1 MTKERG
7 ELNPQRNTSSEK
19 HTSERAHFRLLPA
32 PLLRPFPLIY
42 VLIVIYLLGCGNKSI
57 RKNEIRTITSEIVA
71 AAQKTTQRKSEIAI
85 RPEIQPADAGANRA
99 PADDVYVTLS
109 DASQAN
115 GLRQALDEIAH
126 RHTLSVSETNSG
138 SIQRLDF
145 SFKGTR
151 THTVHVVTPVAARA
165 HPSVPQ
171 GGIKSGPR
179 LAIILDDMGY
189 DRAAADAAFALQFP
203 ITLSVIPHLP
213 HSAEVAEEA
222 YRRGD
227 QVLLHLPMEAEAGET
242 KAEAIELRVGMKA
255 DQVERD
261 LNSMLET
268 VPHAAGVNNHQGSR
282 ATADATL
289 MAELMPALRRRGL
302 FFIDSRTTA
311 ATVAYDAAERAGVRS
326 ASRKVFLDDTTNR
339 DAILS
344 QIDLA
349 ARDATRDGFAIAI
362 GHPHPATIAALVEAA
377 PRIEAS
383 GVSFVFVSQVV
394 Q

>member
-1 MTKERG
+1 MIERG
-7 ELNPQRNTSSEK
+7 ELNPQRNASSEK
-19 HTSERAHFRLLPA
+19 PSSKKPHLRFFPGL
-32 PLLRPFPLIY
+32 LLRPSPLIY
-42 VLIVIYLLGCGNKSI
+42 VLIVIYLLGCGEKTI
-57 RKNEIRTITSEIVA
+57 RKNEIRTITGEIVA

-85 RPEIQPADAGANRA
+85 RPEVQPAGAGANQVS
-99 PADDVYVTLS
+99 ADDVYVTLS
-109 DASQAN
+109 DPSQAD
-115 GLRQALDEIAH
+115 GLREALDEIAH
-126 RHTLSVSETNSG
+126 RHALSVSETNTG
-138 SIQRLDF
+138 SVQRLDF

-151 THTVHVVTPVAARA
+151 THTVHIVTPVVARVHA
-165 HPSVPQ
+165 PATRDGVKP
-171 GGIKSGPR
+171 GPK

-242 KAEAIELRVGMKA
+242 KAEPIELRVGMKA

-261 LNSMLET
+261 LDSMLET

-302 FFIDSRTTA
+302 FFVDSRTTA
-311 ATVAYDAAERAGVRS
+311 ATVAYDAAERLGVRS

-339 DAILS
+339 EAILS

-362 GHPHPATIAALVEAA
+362 GHPHPATIAALREVGPGLES
-377 PRIEAS
+377 RGIQ
-383 GVSFVFVSQVV
+383 FVFVSDVV
-394 Q
+394 R

>member
-1 MTKERG
+1 VTKERG

-19 HTSERAHFRLLPA
+19 HTTEETRLRIHRA
-32 PLLRPFPLIY
+32 PLLRPSSLIY
-42 VLIVIYLLGCGNKSI
+42 VLTVTFLLGCGEKSI
-57 RKNEIRTITSEIVA
+57 RKNEVRAITSEIVA

-85 RPEIQPADAGANRA
+85 RPEVQPAGAGANRVS
-99 PADDVYVTLS
+99 ADDVYVTLS
-109 DASQAN
+109 DASQAD

-126 RHTLSVSETNSG
+126 RHALSVSETNSG
-138 SIQRLDF
+138 SVQRLDF
-145 SFKGTR
+145 SFKGAR
-151 THTVHVVTPVAARA
+151 THTVHIVTPVVARV
-165 HPSVPQ
+165 HTPTNQ
-171 GGIKSGPR
+171 DGIKSGPK

-189 DRAAADAAFALQFP
+189 DRSAADAAFALQFP

-242 KAEAIELRVGMKA
+242 KAEPIELRVGMKA

-261 LNSMLET
+261 LDSMLET

-282 ATADATL
+282 ATADAKL
-289 MAELMPALRRRGL
+289 MGELMPALRRRGL
-302 FFIDSRTTA
+302 FFVDSRTTA

-326 ASRKVFLDDTTNR
+326 ASRKVFLDDTANR
-339 DAILS
+339 AAILS

-383 GVSFVFVSQVV
+383 GVTFVFVSQVV

>member
-1 MTKERG
+1 L
-7 ELNPQRNTSSEK
+7 ELNPQRKTNSENHSSEK
-19 HTSERAHFRLLPA
+19 LHLRFLSE
-32 PLLRPFPLIY
+32 PLLRPLPLVY
-42 VLIVIYLLGCGNKSI
+42 VLIVVLVLGCGEKSI
-57 RKNEIRTITSEIVA
+57 RKNEIRAITSEIVA

-85 RPEIQPADAGANRA
+85 RPEAQPADAGANRV

-109 DASQAN
+109 DASQAD

-138 SIQRLDF
+138 GVQRLDF
-145 SFKGTR
+145 FLKGTR

-165 HPSVPQ
+165 HPPVRQ
-171 GGIKSGPR
+171 DDIKSGPK

-213 HSAEVAEEA
+213 LSAEVAEEA

-242 KAEAIELRVGMKA
+242 KAEPIELRVGMKA

-261 LNSMLET
+261 LDSMLET

-282 ATADATL
+282 ATADAKL
-289 MAELMPALRRRGL
+289 MGELMPALRRRGL
-302 FFIDSRTTA
+302 FFVDSRTTA

-377 PRIEAS
+377 PRLES
-383 GVSFVFVSQVV
+383 RGMRFVFVSDVV
-394 Q
+394 R

>member
-1 MTKERG
+1 VTKERG
-7 ELNPQRNTSSEK
+7 ELNPQRNTSYEKHSSEK
-19 HTSERAHFRLLPA
+19 AHLRFLPA
-32 PLLRPFPLIY
+32 PLLRPFPLVY
-42 VLIVIYLLGCGNKSI
+42 VLIAICLLGCGDKSI
-57 RKNEIRTITSEIVA
+57 RKNEIRIITSEIVA

-85 RPEIQPADAGANRA
+85 RPEVQSADAGANRA

-109 DASQAN
+109 DASQAD
-115 GLRQALDEIAH
+115 GLKQALDEIAH
-126 RHTLSVSETNSG
+126 RHTLSVSATNSD
-138 SIQRLDF
+138 SVQRFDF
-145 SFKGTR
+145 FFNGTR

-165 HPSVPQ
+165 HQPVPLDSV
-171 GGIKSGPR
+171 KSGPK

-227 QVLLHLPMEAEAGET
+227 QVLLHLPMEAEAGE
-242 KAEAIELRVGMKA
+242 KAEPIELRVGMKA

-261 LNSMLET
+261 LDGMLET

-282 ATADATL
+282 ATADAKL
-289 MAELMPALRRRGL
+289 MGELMPALRRRGL
-302 FFIDSRTTA
+302 FFVDSRTTA

-326 ASRKVFLDDTTNR
+326 ASRKVFLDDMTNR
-339 DAILS
+339 EAILS

-362 GHPHPATIAALVEAA
+362 GHPHPATIAALVEAV
-377 PRIEAS
+377 PRLEAS
-383 GVSFVFVSQVV
+383 GVSFVFVSQVIH
-394 Q
+394 

>member
-1 MTKERG
+1 MKERG
-7 ELNPQRNTSSEK
+7 ELNPQRNNSSEK
-19 HTSERAHFRLLPA
+19 YSSEKPHLRFLSA
-32 PLLRPFPLIY
+32 LLRPFPLIY
-42 VLIVIYLLGCGNKSI
+42 AFVVICLLGCGDKSI
-57 RKNEIRTITSEIVA
+57 RKNEIRTITSEIIA

-85 RPEIQPADAGANRA
+85 RPEAQSADAGANRT

-109 DASQAN
+109 DASQAD
-115 GLRQALDEIAH
+115 GLRQALDEIAD

-138 SIQRLDF
+138 SVQRLDF
-145 SFKGTR
+145 FFKRTR
-151 THTVHVVTPVAARA
+151 THTVHVVMPVVARA
-165 HPSVPQ
+165 HAPVSQ
-171 GGIKSGPR
+171 NGIKSGPK

-227 QVLLHLPMEAEAGET
+227 QVLLHLPMEAEAGE
-242 KAEAIELRVGMKA
+242 KAEPIELRVGMKA

-261 LNSMLET
+261 LDSMLET

-282 ATADATL
+282 ATADAKL
-289 MAELMPALRRRGL
+289 MGELMPALRRRGL
-302 FFIDSRTTA
+302 FFVDSRTTA

-377 PRIEAS
+377 PRLEAS
-383 GVSFVFVSQVV
+383 GVRLVFVSQVV

>member
-1 MTKERG
+1 VTKERG

-19 HTSERAHFRLLPA
+19 HTTEESRFRILRA
-32 PLLRPFPLIY
+32 PLLRPTSLIY
-42 VLIVIYLLGCGNKSI
+42 VLTVTFLLGCGEKSI

-85 RPEIQPADAGANRA
+85 RPEVQPAGSGANRVS
-99 PADDVYVTLS
+99 ADDVYVTLS
-109 DASQAN
+109 DASQAD

-126 RHTLSVSETNSG
+126 RHALSVSETNSG
-138 SIQRLDF
+138 SVQRLDF
-145 SFKGTR
+145 SFKGAR
-151 THTVHVVTPVAARA
+151 THTVHIVTPVVARV
-165 HPSVPQ
+165 HTPTNQ
-171 GGIKSGPR
+171 DGIKSGPK

-189 DRAAADAAFALQFP
+189 DRSAADAAFALQFP

-242 KAEAIELRVGMKA
+242 KAEPIELRVGMKA

-261 LNSMLET
+261 LDSMLET

-282 ATADATL
+282 ATADAKL
-289 MAELMPALRRRGL
+289 MGELMPALRRRGL
-302 FFIDSRTTA
+302 FFVDSRTTA

-326 ASRKVFLDDTTNR
+326 ASRKVFLDDTANR

-344 QIDLA
+344 QIELA

-362 GHPHPATIAALVEAA
+362 GHPHPATIAALVEAV
-377 PRIEAS
+377 PRLEAI
-383 GVSFVFVSQVV
+383 GVRLVFVSQVV

>member
-1 MTKERG
+1 MKERG

-19 HTSERAHFRLLPA
+19 YSSEKPPLHFLPA
-32 PLLRPFPLIY
+32 PLLRPFPLVY
-42 VLIVIYLLGCGNKSI
+42 ALIVIYLLGCGDKSI
-57 RKNEIRTITSEIVA
+57 RKNEIRTITSEIVT

-85 RPEIQPADAGANRA
+85 RPEVQLADAGSNRVS
-99 PADDVYVTLS
+99 ADDVYVTLS
-109 DASQAN
+109 DASRAD

-138 SIQRLDF
+138 SVQRLDF
-145 SFKGTR
+145 FFKGTR
-151 THTVHVVTPVAARA
+151 THTVHVVMPVVARA
-165 HPSVPQ
+165 HSPVSQ
-171 GGIKSGPR
+171 NGIKSGPK

-203 ITLSVIPHLP
+203 VTLSVIPHLP

-227 QVLLHLPMEAEAGET
+227 QVLLHLPMEAEAGE
-242 KAEAIELRVGMKA
+242 KAEPIELRVGMKA

-261 LNSMLET
+261 LDSMLET

-282 ATADATL
+282 ATADAKL
-289 MAELMPALRRRGL
+289 MGELMPALRRRGL
-302 FFIDSRTTA
+302 FFVDSRTTA

-362 GHPHPATIAALVEAA
+362 GHPHPATIAALVEAV
-377 PRIEAS
+377 PRLEAS
-383 GVSFVFVSQVV
+383 GVRLVFVSQVV

>member
-1 MTKERG
+1 VTKERG

-19 HTSERAHFRLLPA
+19 HTTEESRFRILRA
-32 PLLRPFPLIY
+32 PLLRPSSLIY
-42 VLIVIYLLGCGNKSI
+42 VLTVTFLLGCGEKSI
-57 RKNEIRTITSEIVA
+57 RKNEVRAITSEIVA

-85 RPEIQPADAGANRA
+85 RPEVQPAGAGANRA
-99 PADDVYVTLS
+99 PADDVYVTLT
-109 DASQAN
+109 DASQAD
-115 GLRQALDEIAH
+115 GMRQALDEIAH

-138 SIQRLDF
+138 SVQRLDF

-151 THTVHVVTPVAARA
+151 THTVHIVTPVVARV
-165 HPSVPQ
+165 HPPAIQ
-171 GGIKSGPR
+171 DGIKSGPK

-189 DRAAADAAFALQFP
+189 DRSAADAAFALQFP

-227 QVLLHLPMEAEAGET
+227 QVLLHLPMEAEPGET
-242 KAEAIELRVGMKA
+242 KAEPIELRVGMRA

-261 LNSMLET
+261 LDSMLET

-326 ASRKVFLDDTTNR
+326 ASRKVFLDDTANR

-362 GHPHPATIAALVEAA
+362 GHPHPATIAALREAG
-377 PRIEAS
+377 PGLESRGIQ
-383 GVSFVFVSQVV
+383 FVFVSDVV
-394 Q
+394 R

>member
-7 ELNPQRNTSSEK
+7 ELNPQRSTSPEK
-19 HTSERAHFRLLPA
+19 HSTEEPRFRIFRA
-32 PLLRPFPLIY
+32 PLLRPTSLIY
-42 VLIVIYLLGCGNKSI
+42 VLTVTFLLGCGEKSI

-85 RPEIQPADAGANRA
+85 RPEVQSANAGANRA

-109 DASQAN
+109 DASQAD

-138 SIQRLDF
+138 GVQRLDF

-151 THTVHVVTPVAARA
+151 THTVHIVTPVVARV
-165 HPSVPQ
+165 HPPITQ
-171 GGIKSGPR
+171 DGIKSGPK

-189 DRAAADAAFALQFP
+189 DRSAADAAFALQFP

-242 KAEAIELRVGMKA
+242 KAEPIELRVGMKA

-261 LNSMLET
+261 LDSMLET

-282 ATADATL
+282 ATADAKL
-289 MAELMPALRRRGL
+289 MGELMPALRRRGL
-302 FFIDSRTTA
+302 FFVDSRTTA

-362 GHPHPATIAALVEAA
+362 GHPHPATIAALVEAV
-377 PRIEAS
+377 PRLEAS
-383 GVSFVFVSQVV
+383 GVSFVFASQVTH
-394 Q
+394 

>member
-7 ELNPQRNTSSEK
+7 ELNPQRNNSSEK
-19 HTSERAHFRLLPA
+19 YSREKPHLRFLPA

-42 VLIVIYLLGCGNKSI
+42 VLIVIYLLGCGDKSI

-85 RPEIQPADAGANRA
+85 RPEVQSADAGANRA
-99 PADDVYVTLS
+99 SADDVYVTLS
-109 DASQAN
+109 DASQAD

-138 SIQRLDF
+138 SVQRFDF
-145 SFKGTR
+145 FFKGTR
-151 THTVHVVTPVAARA
+151 THTVHIVMPVVARA
-165 HPSVPQ
+165 HAPVSQ
-171 GGIKSGPR
+171 NGIKSGPK

-227 QVLLHLPMEAEAGET
+227 QVLLHLPMEAEAGE
-242 KAEAIELRVGMKA
+242 KAEPIELRVGMKA

-261 LNSMLET
+261 LDSMLET

-282 ATADATL
+282 ATADAKL
-289 MAELMPALRRRGL
+289 MGELMPALRRRGL
-302 FFIDSRTTA
+302 FFVDSRTTA

-362 GHPHPATIAALVEAA
+362 GHPHPVTIAALVEAA
-377 PRIEAS
+377 PRLEAS
-383 GVSFVFVSQVV
+383 GVRLVFVSQVV